1 MVDGPCAMRRL
12 VVELTDA
19 EYTRLEQ
26 VAFTM
31 PGADLLLLIVSRV
44 LKSKT
49 PAEASAKIREGVPGD
64 GTRRAGRPRAQV
76 DDARHVQPRSSRGR
90 LVGGFDE
97 TKRSGSSTGAQERKK
112 CRRGPSGVRGFTG
125 NSAPRRV
132 RRSRP
137 L

>member
-1 MVDGPCAMRRL
+1 MRRL

-49 PAEASAKIREGVPGD
+49 PAEASAKIREGVPV
-64 GTRRAGRPRAQV
+64 TELAAQV
-76 DDARHVQPRSSRGR
+76 GHARKSMTLDTYSHVLLEDA
-90 LVGGFDE
+90 
-97 TKRSGSSTGAQERKK
+97 
-112 CRRGPSGVRGFTG
+112 
-125 NSAPRRV
+125 
-132 RRSRP
+132 
-137 L
+137 